1 MALSP
6 TTVKYIA
13 IGVVVIVA
21 AIIALSI
28 VWDLLKIAVGLLIG
42 LGLIWLGIRFILG
55 KGLPPKMKK
64 MADKALNMAKEDKE

>member
-13 IGVVVIVA
+13 IGVVIVVA

-42 LGLIWLGIRFILG
+42 IGLIWLGIRFMLG

-64 MADKALNMAKEDKE
+64 LADKALNMAKEDKE

>member
-13 IGVVVIVA
+13 IGVVIVVA

-42 LGLIWLGIRFILG
+42 IGLIWLGIRFMLG